1 MQTPTSSI
9 PRSPAPTSA
18 QAINSLSPGDR
29 RVLNENE
36 LAQRWGVS
44 PKTLQRWRSEGRGP
58 RYLKLSKRVGYPV
71 ESVIEFERGALHDS
85 TFERATV

>member
-1 MQTPTSSI
+1 MQTSASGI

>member
-1 MQTPTSSI
+1 MQTATSPI
-9 PRSPAPTSA
+9 PRSSQ

-71 ESVIEFERGALHDS
+71 EAVIEFERGALHDS
-85 TFERATV
+85 TCERAAV

>member
-1 MQTPTSSI
+1 MPTTASTI
-9 PRSPAPTSA
+9 TRSPVD
-18 QAINSLSPGDR
+18 AINSLSPGDR

-36 LAQRWGVS
+36 LAQRWGLS

-58 RYLKLSKRVGYPV
+58 RYLKLSKRVSYPL

-85 TFERATV
+85 TSERAVR